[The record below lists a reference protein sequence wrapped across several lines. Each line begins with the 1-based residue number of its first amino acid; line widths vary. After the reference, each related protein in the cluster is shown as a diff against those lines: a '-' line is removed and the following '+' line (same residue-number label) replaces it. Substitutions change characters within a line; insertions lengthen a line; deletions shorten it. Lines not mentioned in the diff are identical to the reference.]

1 MNQEQKTSII
11 EYLKGPRV
19 YAEGVALYRR
29 FGNNRM
35 LMRQFELDETST
47 TREMLTDALRRLAG
61 LSEAEFYR
69 LPRLAKPIMPD
80 PVLTHAPGASKAI
93 QVPQDDESRLMELA
107 TSFDVTVD
115 ELVSPEFQERV
126 LAMDDNEATID
137 DLTKQLE
144 EARSK
149 YEVVP
154 EPVRRMIRFREKY
167 PFLNAPDCPDE
178 LKILVAD
185 MFTAYGNYKT
195 AFARLQ
201 VLDDAETVEAAAECE
216 TIVTEYLKNREIWD
230 ELEYYREHGVILG
243 KAAKF
248 REMEA
253 ADDLAALSD
262 VDLMGKLRSAAANV
276 SKQKKRVADAEAGGV
291 SDEKAMEALTN
302 WQTRKAA
309 LEAEVDRRKK
319 K

>member
-35 LMRQFELDETST
+35 LMRKFDLDETST
-47 TREMLTDALRRLAG
+47 TREMLIDALRRLAG

-69 LPRLAKPIMPD
+69 LPRLAKPTMPD
-80 PVLTHAPGASKAI
+80 PVLEHAPEPI
-93 QVPQDDESRLMELA
+93 QVPQDDESRLVELA
-107 TSFDVTVD
+107 ASLDVTVD

-126 LAMDDNEATID
+126 LAMTENEAMID
-137 DLTKQLE
+137 DLSEQLE

-149 YEVVP
+149 YEVAP

-167 PFLNAPDCPDE
+167 PFLNAPDCPDL
-178 LKILVAD
+178 LKVLVAD

-201 VLDDAETVEAAAECE
+201 VLGDTETIEAATECE
-216 TIVTEYLKNREIWD
+216 TIVNEYLKNREIWD

-248 REMEA
+248 HEKEA

-262 VDLMGKLRSAAANV
+262 VDLMSKLRSAAANV
-276 SKQKKRVADAEAGGV
+276 SKHKKRIADAEADGR
-291 SDEKAMEALTN
+291 SDEKAMEALAN
-302 WQTRKAA
+302 WQSRKAA